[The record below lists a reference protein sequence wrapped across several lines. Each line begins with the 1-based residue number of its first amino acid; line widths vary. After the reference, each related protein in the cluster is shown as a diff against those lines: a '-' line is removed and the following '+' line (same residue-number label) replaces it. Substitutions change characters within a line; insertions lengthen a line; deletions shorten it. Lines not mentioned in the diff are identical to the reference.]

1 MHIPLDYETLR
12 LIWWVLLGVLLIGF
26 ALTDGYDLGVAS
38 LLPFVARNDEERRQ
52 TINAIAPHWEGH
64 QVWLILGGGAIF
76 AAWPFVYA
84 VSFSGFYLAMFLV
97 LASLI
102 LRPVSFK
109 YRSKHA
115 DPAWRSRWDMALFV
129 GGFVPALVFG
139 VAVGNVLAGAPF
151 RFDSDLRMTYEGSLL
166 GLFTPF
172 TLLAGLLSVA
182 MLAMHGAAWLA
193 VKIEEG
199 PVLERAR
206 RFGRWAAVATIVLFA
221 LGGVM
226 IAKGAMGMRL
236 EGVIDA
242 GGPSNPLMSASV
254 SAPGGW
260 LANYTAHPWML
271 IAPVAGLV
279 GPLVAMAGIGM
290 RRGWLNL
297 MGSAAAIK
305 GIIATVGLSM
315 FPFILP
321 SSIDPRS
328 SLTVWNASSS
338 HLTLFIMLIV
348 TCVFL
353 PMILIYT
360 AWVMKL
366 LAGRITLSE
375 VRSNPDFY

>member
-38 LLPFVARNDEERRQ
+38 LLPFVARRDEERRQ
-52 TINAIAPHWEGH
+52 VINAIAPHWEGH

-129 GGFVPALVFG
+129 GGSVPALVFG
-139 VAVGNVLAGAPF
+139 VAVGNVLTGAPF

-182 MLAMHGAAWLA
+182 MLMMHGAAWLA
-193 VKIEEG
+193 VKIEDG

-206 RFGRWAAVATIVLFA
+206 RFGRGAAMATIVLFA

-236 EGVIDA
+236 DGVVDA

-254 SAPGGW
+254 GAPGGW
-260 LANYTAHPWML
+260 LANYGAHPWML
-271 IAPVAGLV
+271 IAPIAGLV

-297 MGSAAAIK
+297 AGSAAAIK

-353 PMILIYT
+353 PVVLAYT
-360 AWVMKL
+360 AWVMKM
-366 LAGRITLSE
+366 LAGRITLGE

>member
-1 MHIPLDYETLR
+1 
-12 LIWWVLLGVLLIGF
+12 
-26 ALTDGYDLGVAS
+26 
-38 LLPFVARNDEERRQ
+38 
-52 TINAIAPHWEGH
+52 
-64 QVWLILGGGAIF
+64 
-76 AAWPFVYA
+76 
-84 VSFSGFYLAMFLV
+84 
-97 LASLI
+97 
-102 LRPVSFK
+102 
-109 YRSKHA
+109 
-115 DPAWRSRWDMALFV
+115 
-129 GGFVPALVFG
+129 
-139 VAVGNVLAGAPF
+139 
-151 RFDSDLRMTYEGSLL
+151 
-166 GLFTPF
+166 
-172 TLLAGLLSVA
+172 
-182 MLAMHGAAWLA
+182 
-193 VKIEEG
+193 
-199 PVLERAR
+199 VLERAR

-236 EGVIDA
+236 EGVVDA
-242 GGPSNPLMSASV
+242 GGPSNPADVGQCQCAGRLAGQLYRASMD
-254 SAPGGW
+254 ADR
-260 LANYTAHPWML
+260 AR
-271 IAPVAGLV
+271 AGLV

-353 PMILIYT
+353 PMMLIYT
-360 AWVMKL
+360 AWVMKM